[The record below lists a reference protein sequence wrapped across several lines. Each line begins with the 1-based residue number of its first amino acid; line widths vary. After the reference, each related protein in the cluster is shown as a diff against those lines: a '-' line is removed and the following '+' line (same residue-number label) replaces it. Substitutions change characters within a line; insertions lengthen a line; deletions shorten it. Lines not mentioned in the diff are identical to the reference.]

1 MPVEGSIQAE
11 GCSIQVE
18 GFLSSCVAEPSFGH
32 DASREWCAVKAPARR
47 SETTAGRGV
56 FVGASPAC
64 QRAGPHRLPVVTHR
78 LRAGQRC
85 WAVITLRFIDSVTAN
100 RLARRIIQNCA

>member
-56 FVGASPAC
+56 FLGASPAC
-64 QRAGPHRLPVVTHR
+64 QRAGPHRLARRHPSLSSGATTLV
-78 LRAGQRC
+78 GQRV
-85 WAVITLRFIDSVTAN
+85 ALH
-100 RLARRIIQNCA
+100 